1 MKQLIVL
8 ILILTTFFSCN
19 NKENSCG
26 QAYLGGEI
34 INPNNDYLK
43 LYEGSKFIDT
53 IYLDEN
59 NRFSYLIESLNPGLY
74 TISHGG
80 EAQFAVIEPNDSLMI
95 RLNTFDFDE
104 SFVHSGRGAKKNNY
118 LINLFLSLNKEDRA
132 VYNYSKLD
140 PRLFMEKLDSM
151 KTERYHSLNSFNDR
165 YNTSD
170 LFKKISKLSID
181 FSYYR
186 RKEIYPLN
194 HFGNNTPIHVE
205 DLPEGYYDFR
215 KHIDYNDEELTEF
228 YPFYYFL
235 FNHFNNLASE
245 KYYIDTNDSILVR
258 TNVNYNLNKLELID
272 NLVNSEVIK
281 NILLKYSTSNFL
293 SKSESFKDSEL
304 MYNSYTE
311 KNTDKDN
318 AEYITNLFNTIK
330 RLKPGNVL
338 PEVEVY
344 NHKNKSSTLNS
355 IINKPTLLY
364 FWSNA
369 NKHHYKSSHEKVD
382 EFRLAYPEVDFI
394 SLNINSNNTS
404 VWRRLL
410 KQNDFDSNYEYRFK
424 NPQVAKKLL
433 AIQYINKVIIVDK
446 DGNIVTSNEDLFS
459 KDFKYLLHEL
469 K

>member
-8 ILILTTFFSCN
+8 ILILITFSSCN
-19 NKENSCG
+19 NNENSCG

-53 IYLDEN
+53 IYLDKN

-80 EAQFAVIEPNDSLMI
+80 EAQFSIIEPNDSLMI

-104 SFVHSGRGAKKNNY
+104 SFVLSGRGSKKNNY
-118 LINLFLSLNKEDRA
+118 LLNLFLSLDKENRV
-132 VYNYSKLD
+132 VYNYSKLE
-140 PRLFMEKLDSM
+140 PEQFVEKLDSM
-151 KTERYHSLNSFNDR
+151 RTERYHSLNSFNER
-165 YNTSD
+165 YQTSD
-170 LFKKISKLSID
+170 LFKKISKLSVD

-194 HFGNNTPIHVE
+194 HFGNNVPIHAE

-245 KYYIDTNDSILVR
+245 KYFKDSGDSILVR
-258 TNVNYNLNKLELID
+258 TNIDYNLNKLELMD
-272 NLVNSEVIK
+272 NLVRSVVIK
-281 NILLKYSTSNFL
+281 NILIKYSTSNFL
-293 SKSESFKDSEL
+293 SNSKSFEDSEL
-304 MYNSYTE
+304 MYNSYTD
-311 KNTDKDN
+311 KNTN
-318 AEYITNLFNTIK
+318 QEYGEFITNLFNTIK
-330 RLKPGNVL
+330 RLKPGNAL
-338 PEVEVY
+338 PEVEVF
-344 NHKNKSSTLNS
+344 NIKNKSSTLNS
-355 IINKPTLLY
+355 IINKPTVLY

-369 NKHHYKSSHEKVD
+369 NKHYYKSSHKKVD
-382 EFRLAYPEVDFI
+382 ELRIDYPEVDFI
-394 SLNINSNNTS
+394 SLNINSNNAS
-404 VWRRLL
+404 VWKRLL
-410 KQNDFDSNYEYRFK
+410 KQNHFDYNYEYRFK

-433 AIQYINKVIIVDK
+433 AIQYINKIIIVDK
-446 DGNIVTSNEDLFS
+446 NANIVTSNGDIFS
-459 KDFKYLLHEL
+459 KNFKYLLGKL
-469 K
+469 N